1 MQDIRKVFE
10 DRDTDNSGSIDISEM
25 SAAMKALQ
33 VNLSADEVKSLF
45 KVSLEPVSRLRDVS
59 YLPLPACCSFRT
71 ELLCKW
77 IKAL

>member
-45 KVSLEPVSRLRDVS
+45 KVSLEPVSRLAMFLTFLCRPVAAFEPNS
-59 YLPLPACCSFRT
+59 YASG
-71 ELLCKW
+71 
-77 IKAL
+77 